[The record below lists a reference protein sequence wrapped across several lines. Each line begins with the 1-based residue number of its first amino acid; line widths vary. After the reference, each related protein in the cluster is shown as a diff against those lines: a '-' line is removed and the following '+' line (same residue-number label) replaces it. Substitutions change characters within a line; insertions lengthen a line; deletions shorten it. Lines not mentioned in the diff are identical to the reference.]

1 MGCSRHQHWRGVAVE
16 GNCQKWVFGIFS
28 STSLY
33 FPLRA
38 VQPASARPYVTDTRR
53 PPNVGPLTTAAHM
66 RWPAPPGGWQTWDLP
81 YKAGADSLTA
91 A

>member
-16 GNCQKWVFGIFS
+16 GNRQKWVLGIFS

-38 VQPASARPYVTDTRR
+38 VQRCI
-53 PPNVGPLTTAAHM
+53 GTTVCH
-66 RWPAPPGGWQTWDLP
+66 
-81 YKAGADSLTA
+81 
-91 A
+91 